1 MTDVI
6 APALATPED
15 TLEAL
20 DGLLSRQ
27 PLRLRQEK
35 QAQADLE
42 EALTAAGLPY
52 RREVTLAPG
61 DIIDFL
67 VGPAGATVGIEM
79 KIKAPRRAIYRQL
92 TRYARSEELQALLL
106 LTATPMG
113 LPPTIHDK
121 PAYVLSL
128 GAAWL

>member
-1 MTDVI
+1 MTETI
-6 APALATPED
+6 ASLKSTQD
-15 TLEAL
+15 TLMAL
-20 DGLLSRQ
+20 NVLLRRQ

-35 QAQADLE
+35 QAQMDLE
-42 EALTAAGLPY
+42 EALTVAGLPF
-52 RREVTLAPG
+52 RREVELAEG

-67 VGPAGATVGIEM
+67 VGPAGAVVGIEM

-92 TRYARSEELQALLL
+92 NRYAASDKLQALLL

-113 LPPTIHDK
+113 LPEAIQGK